1 MSGKRGP
8 TWQTSRFD
16 LFSFFISGCN
26 HDDDDHINHFG
37 VIFIGEMFGKRE
49 RERERERAMRE
60 KKKCKKR
67 PRKQESSFKQES
79 LSISS
84 FFYDLFNDNV
94 IIDLQQQQ
102 NSIHQLFL
110 FWLHHH
116 HRQNWCIKQP
126 RPKHMYHSV
135 YSENKNHFIQN
146 LSLFVWLVG
155 WLVVNSFLI
164 LEFFFGD
171 RPIRKKNTHPLMLI
185 HIIFEPFNS
194 KNMNFWNPLFG
205 CLGRYGRMFECVG
218 GWI

>member
-1 MSGKRGP
+1 MSGKRG
-8 TWQTSRFD
+8 QTTTKHDKQVDSICF
-16 LFSFFISGCN
+16 LFLFRDATMMMMITSIISGLFLLAKCSA
-26 HDDDDHINHFG
+26 
-37 VIFIGEMFGKRE
+37 RE
-49 RERERERAMRE
+49 RERESDERE
-60 KKKCKKR
+60 KEMQKTTQKTR
-67 PRKQESSFKQES
+67 IVVDFFV
-79 LSISS
+79 